1 MVECKKYT
9 TILILIH
16 ATCNSY
22 ISNGG
27 ITRMTT
33 IIANLRF
40 SLNLIVTFNLFGE
53 NIKLLVYFNIRTF
66 LYNTLNAYNRHTH
79 PLPPLHPYGHGYK
92 VQHLHLITT
101 FTRDKRVGECKTFNT
116 MQFYSFPR

>member
-22 ISNGG
+22 ISDGG

-66 LYNTLNAYNRHTH
+66 LYNTLNAFNRHTH
-79 PLPPLHPYGHGYK
+79 THSHYYILTGTDTKYNIY
-92 VQHLHLITT
+92 I
-101 FTRDKRVGECKTFNT
+101 E
-116 MQFYSFPR
+116 